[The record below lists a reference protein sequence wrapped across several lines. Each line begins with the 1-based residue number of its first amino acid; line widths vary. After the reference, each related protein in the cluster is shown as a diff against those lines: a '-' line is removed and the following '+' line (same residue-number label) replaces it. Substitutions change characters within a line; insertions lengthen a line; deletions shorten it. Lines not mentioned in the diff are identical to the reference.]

1 MKKILIFFFFL
12 FTVLHDFFCP
22 KGKTGELWWIG

>member
-1 MKKILIFFFFL
+1 MKKILIFLFL
-12 FTVLHDFFCP
+12 FTVFHDLFCP